1 MADEDED
8 EDDSEEPAVTL
19 GDGAAVEGAPL
30 ARIAARFM
38 WGIEKSTIVEREGDT
53 VIRTPD
59 GPRELGDVLAAVE
72 EPYFATRQEFV
83 DAVEAVIGTGP
94 VPTAEPAP
102 DDDAETEEADADEE
116 GATDEED
123 AEAEEDTPEEAESED
138 DEE

>member
-1 MADEDED
+1 MADED

-38 WGIEKSTIVEREGDT
+38 WGIEKSKIVEREGDT

-59 GPRELGDVLAAVE
+59 GPRELGDVLAEVE
-72 EPYFATRQEFV
+72 EPYFGTRQEFV
-83 DAVEAVIGTGP
+83 DAVEAVVGTGP

-102 DDDAETEEADADEE
+102 DASEE